1 MVGTGRGAE
10 LGILVKDSAS
20 LEEAG
25 SLDTILLDKT
35 GTLTKGEPTLT
46 DLVSLDPAYSEEKLL
61 QIVSSVESGSEHPL
75 AQAIVAEA
83 NRRNIQLLPMESFR
97 AIAGKGARAKVGDKS
112 IFIGS
117 QRLLEGQEIDLSQ
130 ASETA
135 EKLQAQGKT
144 IVYAAVEDHL
154 VGLFGITDTLKEQSA
169 EAVRELHKLNLK
181 VGMLTG
187 DNAASAAQIAKAAGI
202 DLVFAN
208 LLPKD
213 KIAKIIELQAQNKKV
228 AMVGDGIN
236 DAPALTQANVGI
248 AIGTGTDVAIAS
260 APIVLISG
268 NLMAVP
274 TAIRLSRRTLRTIKE
289 NLFWAFF
296 YNVLLIPLA
305 AFGKL
310 NPILAAGA
318 MSFSSIFVVT
328 NSMRLKKFK

>member
-1 MVGTGRGAE
+1 M
-10 LGILVKDSAS
+10 
-20 LEEAG
+20 
-25 SLDTILLDKT
+25 
-35 GTLTKGEPTLT
+35 
-46 DLVSLDPAYSEEKLL
+46 
-61 QIVSSVESGSEHPL
+61 
-75 AQAIVAEA
+75 
-83 NRRNIQLLPMESFR
+83 LPVVSFR
-97 AIAGKGARAKVGDKS
+97 AISGKGARGKVDDKS
-112 IFIGS
+112 VFIGS
-117 QRLLEGQEIDLSQ
+117 QRLLEGEEIDLSQ
-130 ASETA
+130 TSESA
-135 EKLQAQGKT
+135 AKLQAQGKT
-144 IVYAAVEDHL
+144 IVYAAVENRL
-154 VGLFGITDTLKEQSA
+154 VGIFGITDTLKDQSV
-169 EAVRELHKLNLK
+169 EAVRELHKLNLQ

-187 DNAASAAQIAKAAGI
+187 DNATSAAQIAKMAGI

-213 KIAKIIELQAQNKKV
+213 KISKITELQAQNKKV

-274 TAIRLSRRTLRTIKE
+274 TAIRLSRSTLRTIKQ

-310 NPILAAGA
+310 NPILAAAA
-318 MSFSSIFVVT
+318 MSFSSIFVIT
-328 NSMRLKKFK
+328 NSLRLKKFK